1 MDLIKIHM
9 QKQSLDISILLMEI
23 FISFILFVII
33 LLPALNMILVQSISS
48 SSFTTSYHFVNQWGS
63 SGSGDGQFSNPSGIA
78 IDSSG
83 NVYVADSN
91 NDRVQKF
98 DNNGKLIKKWGSG
111 DRQSIYPS
119 GIAIDSSGKVY
130 VTDDY
135 IGRVQK
141 FDSNGFFIKKWGSSG
156 SGDGQFSNPHG
167 IAIDSSGNVYV
178 ADSGNKRIQK
188 FNSDGNIIIT
198 WGIAG
203 KVSGQFL
210 NPINIAADSFGH
222 LYVVDEGNNRIEV
235 FALMTQNSSIL
246 GNHGENKTSLQP
258 VGISDQI

>member
-1 MDLIKIHM
+1 MPVNNILQIPIFFDGWYLRAKMDLIKIHM

-83 NVYVADSN
+83 NVYVSDSN
-91 NDRVQKF
+91 ND
-98 DNNGKLIKKWGSG
+98 
-111 DRQSIYPS
+111 
-119 GIAIDSSGKVY
+119 
-130 VTDDY
+130 
-135 IGRVQK
+135 RVQK

>member
-98 DNNGKLIKKWGSG
+98 D
-111 DRQSIYPS
+111 
-119 GIAIDSSGKVY
+119 
-130 VTDDY
+130 
-135 IGRVQK
+135 
-141 FDSNGFFIKKWGSSG
+141 SNGFFIKKWGSSG
-156 SGDGQFSNPHG
+156 SGDGQFSNPSG